1 MKGIALGGLEHTK
14 ELEGLDTSAFSAAPP
29 EAIASCLQYVQ

>member
-14 ELEGLDTSAFSAAPP
+14 ELEGLDKKAFSAAPP
-29 EAIASCLQYVQ
+29 EAMAACLQYVK